1 MQVRPPS
8 LGNGK
13 NVPVEGMKG
22 VGGEEVPKGGE
33 SWLAVEKIPG
43 GVQRAARN
51 SGEYGRWEGRV
62 RFGCFD
68 RSLLGGQRER
78 PATQGS
84 VGKGLRWSC
93 QSPGPS
99 LPPYAPLASAG
110 WQAGQPWGQ
119 DKWKAPLGWA
129 GAEAAARTVLEPLW
143 LGQRRCLERLGGGY
157 RAGPS
162 SRLEEPVYL
171 LPGVGEE
178 PADWSV
184 SNPVI

>member
-84 VGKGLRWSC
+84 VGKGLRWFL
-93 QSPGPS
+93 PVTGPLSSS
-99 LPPYAPLASAG
+99 LRPSGLSRLAGGSTLG
-110 WQAGQPWGQ
+110 AGQVEGPAGLGRSRGSSQ
-119 DKWKAPLGWA
+119 DGFGTSL
-129 GAEAAARTVLEPLW
+129 
-143 LGQRRCLERLGGGY
+143 
-157 RAGPS
+157 AGPA
-162 SRLEEPVYL
+162 L
-171 LPGVGEE
+171 LPGEAGRGL
-178 PADWSV
+178 
-184 SNPVI
+184 